1 MMVKV
6 SRGVAVVVVTF
17 KLTLLVPP
25 AERRTLTFGPVKGV
39 ELVSNAKGPLERM
52 GETTAVTFTLP
63 AKPLILLTVIVEF
76 PKEPTGMFK
85 NAGLEIIGAI
95 P

>member
-1 MMVKV
+1 MVKV

-63 AKPLILLTVIVEF
+63 AKPSILFTVIVEF
-76 PKEPTGMFK
+76 SKPPTGMFK
-85 NAGLEIIGAI
+85 NEGLETIGAS

>member
-1 MMVKV
+1 
-6 SRGVAVVVVTF
+6 
-17 KLTLLVPP
+17 
-25 AERRTLTFGPVKGV
+25 
-39 ELVSNAKGPLERM
+39 M